1 MVRSQVSS
9 LGGRM
14 EADRRQGERRQG
26 ERRLWPRT
34 RVLKKGRIVFN
45 QRRSVIDC
53 TIRNL
58 SPAGAMLVVKSL
70 IGIPDRFDLSI
81 DSDAVSHAA
90 SVIWK
95 RDNQLGVKFG

>member
-1 MVRSQVSS
+1 
-9 LGGRM
+9 M
-14 EADRRQGERRQG
+14 EEDRRQSERRQD
-26 ERRLWPRT
+26 ERRVWPRT

-58 SPAGAMLVVKSL
+58 TPAGALLIVKSQ
-70 IGIPDRFDLSI
+70 IGIPDRFDLSV

-90 SVIWK
+90 NVIWK
-95 RDNQLGVKFG
+95 HDNQLGVKFV

>member
-1 MVRSQVSS
+1 MDD
-9 LGGRM
+9 
-14 EADRRQGERRQG
+14 DRTNGARRQG

-58 SPAGAMLVVKSL
+58 SAAGALLIVKSL
-70 IGIPDRFDLSI
+70 VGIPDRFDLSV
-81 DSDAVSHAA
+81 DSDAVNHAA

-95 RDNQLGVKFG
+95 RANQLGVKFV

>member
-1 MVRSQVSS
+1 MDD
-9 LGGRM
+9 
-14 EADRRQGERRQG
+14 DRRQGESRQG
-26 ERRLWPRT
+26 ERRSWPRA

-58 SPAGAMLVVKSL
+58 SPAGALLVVKSL
-70 IGIPDRFDLSI
+70 IGIPDRFDLSV

-90 SVIWK
+90 SVTWK
-95 RDNQLGVKFG
+95 RGDQLGVKFV

>member
-1 MVRSQVSS
+1 MSGMDDDR
-9 LGGRM
+9 GRV
-14 EADRRQGERRQG
+14 EGRED

-45 QRRSVIDC
+45 QKRSVIDC

-58 SPAGAMLVVKSL
+58 SPAGALLIVKSL
-70 IGIPDRFDLSI
+70 IGIPDRFDLSV
-81 DSDAVSHAA
+81 DSDAASHAA

-95 RDNQLGVKFG
+95 RDNQLGVKFV